1 MRRLF
6 PSGNRLPKFSKHLF
20 VLLVLVAF
28 FIPTPYVLLSP
39 GTPQN
44 VLNSAITIT
53 GAQVFPTTGK
63 MAVTSVMVTNPD
75 SYMTGFDI
83 LYGWAR
89 AEQAVLPRVEI
100 YPENE
105 SAEESIQQGAADMQ
119 ASQVSA
125 TTAAL
130 TLLGYKGEIKL
141 IVNSV
146 NESTDA
152 FKKLKVGDQLLEI
165 DGQELTSTTQLL
177 DFLKGKKP
185 GEVIALKVK
194 RDLVVQKSPVGFSK
208 DSPVDSSVGA
218 AGELT
223 EELTVNVKLT
233 ARDDNSAFIGI
244 IVETVQN
251 FPISVKIKLAETGG
265 PSGGLI
271 FALGIIEKL
280 QSESLTRG
288 RNIAGTGTI
297 SDTGEVG
304 PIGGITEKIIGAKK
318 DGVEIFLAPI
328 ENCFDI
334 STPDL
339 FEGIKVVPVAT
350 LTEALA
356 VLRAPD
362 GAKLASCPT
371 R

>member
-6 PSGNRLPKFSKHLF
+6 PSGNKLPRFSKYLF
-20 VLLVLVAF
+20 VFLVLVAF
-28 FIPTPYVLLSP
+28 FIPTPYVILSP

-44 VLNSAITIT
+44 ILNSAITIT

-83 LYGWAR
+83 LYGWAN
-89 AEQAVLPRVEI
+89 AERAVLPRIEV
-100 YPENE
+100 YPDNE

-130 TLLGYKGEIKL
+130 TLLGYKGETKL
-141 IVNSV
+141 IINSV
-146 NESTDA
+146 NEKTDA
-152 FKKLKVGDQLLEI
+152 FKKLNAGDQIIEL
-165 DGQELTSTTQLL
+165 DGTQLTSTTQLL
-177 DFLKGKKP
+177 DYLKSKKP
-185 GEVIALKVK
+185 GEVIFLKVLREPAAQRSSMESSTQSK
-194 RDLVVQKSPVGFSK
+194 SSSKPLV
-208 DSPVDSSVGA
+208 
-218 AGELT
+218 ELT
-223 EELTVNVKLT
+223 IEVKLS
-233 ARDDNSAFIGI
+233 ARDDNSALIGI
-244 IVETVQN
+244 SVETVQN

-280 QSESLTRG
+280 QSENLTRG

-297 SDTGEVG
+297 TDTGEVG

-328 ENCFDI
+328 ENCLDI
-334 STPDL
+334 STPQL
-339 FEGIKVVPVAT
+339 LEGIKVVPVAT
-350 LTEALA
+350 LAQALA

-362 GAKLASCPT
+362 GAKLASCTT

>member
-6 PSGNRLPKFSKHLF
+6 PSGNKLPRFSKYLF
-20 VLLVLVAF
+20 GFLVLVAF

-44 VLNSAITIT
+44 ILNSAITIT
-53 GAQVFPTTGK
+53 GAQVFPATGK
-63 MAVTSVMVTNPD
+63 MSVTSVMVTNPD

-83 LYGWAR
+83 LYGWAT
-89 AEQAVLPRVEI
+89 AERAVLPRVEI
-100 YPENE
+100 YPDNE

-119 ASQVSA
+119 ASQASA

-130 TLLGYKGEIKL
+130 TLLGYKGETKL
-141 IVNSV
+141 IINSV
-146 NESTDA
+146 NKETDS
-152 FKKLKVGDQLLEI
+152 FKKLKDGDQIIEL
-165 DGQELTSTTQLL
+165 DGTQLTSTTQLL
-177 DFLKGKKP
+177 EYLKSKKP
-185 GEVIALKVK
+185 GEVISLKVLRAPVAQRSSMESSTQSTSNSK
-194 RDLVVQKSPVGFSK
+194 PLVELI
-208 DSPVDSSVGA
+208 VD
-218 AGELT
+218 
-223 EELTVNVKLT
+223 VKLS

-244 IVETVQN
+244 IVETVQE
-251 FPISVKIKLAETGG
+251 FPITVKIKLAETGG

-280 QSESLTRG
+280 QSENLTRG

-328 ENCFDI
+328 ENCLDI
-334 STPDL
+334 STPQLLD
-339 FEGIKVVPVAT
+339 GIKVVPVAT
-350 LTEALA
+350 LAQALE

>member
-1 MRRLF
+1 VRRLF
-6 PSGNRLPKFSKHLF
+6 PTGNKLPKFSKYLF
-20 VLLVLVAF
+20 TSLVLVAF

-44 VLNSAITIT
+44 ILNGAITIT
-53 GAQVFPTTGK
+53 GAEVFPTTGK

-89 AEQAVLPRVEI
+89 GEQAVLPRVEI

-152 FKKLKVGDQLLEI
+152 FNKLKAGDQLLEI
-165 DGQELTSTTQLL
+165 DGQQLTSTTQLL

-185 GEVIALKVK
+185 GEVITLKIK
-194 RDLVVQKSPVGFSK
+194 RELAVQKSS
-208 DSPVDSSVGA
+208 
-218 AGELT
+218 GELN
-223 EELTVNVKLT
+223 EELTVKVKLS

-244 IVETVQN
+244 IVEMVQN

-280 QSESLTRG
+280 QGENLTRG

-328 ENCFDI
+328 ENCLDI

-339 FEGIKVVPVAT
+339 FDGIKVVPVAT

>member
-1 MRRLF
+1 VRRLF
-6 PSGNRLPKFSKHLF
+6 PTGNKLPKFSKYLF
-20 VLLVLVAF
+20 TSLVLVAF

-44 VLNSAITIT
+44 ILNSAITIT
-53 GAQVFPTTGK
+53 GAEVFPTTGK

-89 AEQAVLPRVEI
+89 AERAVLPRVEI

-141 IVNSV
+141 IVNSI

-152 FKKLKVGDQLLEI
+152 FKKLKADDQLLEI
-165 DGQELTSTTQLL
+165 DGQQLTSTTQLL

-185 GEVIALKVK
+185 GEVITLKIK
-194 RDLVVQKSPVGFSK
+194 REIAVQKSS
-208 DSPVDSSVGA
+208 
-218 AGELT
+218 GELN
-223 EELTVNVKLT
+223 EELTVKVKLS

-244 IVETVQN
+244 IVEMVQN

-280 QSESLTRG
+280 QGENLTRG

-328 ENCFDI
+328 ENCLDI

-339 FEGIKVVPVAT
+339 FDGIKVVPVAT

>member
-6 PSGNRLPKFSKHLF
+6 PSGNKLPRFSKYLF
-20 VLLVLVAF
+20 VFLVLVAF

-44 VLNSAITIT
+44 ILNSAITIT

-63 MAVTSVMVTNPD
+63 MSVTSVMVTNPD

-83 LYGWAR
+83 LYAWAT
-89 AEQAVLPRVEI
+89 AERAVLPRVEI
-100 YPENE
+100 YPDNE

-119 ASQVSA
+119 ASQASA

-130 TLLGYKGEIKL
+130 TLLGYKGETKL
-141 IVNSV
+141 IINSI
-146 NESTDA
+146 NKETDS
-152 FKKLKVGDQLLEI
+152 FKKLKVGDQIIEL
-165 DGQELTSTTQLL
+165 DGTPLTSTTQLL
-177 DFLKGKKP
+177 EYLKSKKP
-185 GEVIALKVK
+185 GEVISLKLL
-194 RDLVVQKSPVGFSK
+194 RAPVAQR
-208 DSPVDSSVGA
+208 SSMETSTQSTSTA
-218 AGELT
+218 KPLIES
-223 EELTVNVKLT
+223 TVEVKLS
-233 ARDDNSAFIGI
+233 ARDDNSALIGI
-244 IVETVQN
+244 IVETVQE
-251 FPISVKIKLAETGG
+251 FPISVKIKLDETGG

-280 QSESLTRG
+280 QNENLTRG

-318 DGVEIFLAPI
+318 DGVDIFLAPI
-328 ENCFDI
+328 ENCLDI
-334 STPDL
+334 STPQLLD
-339 FEGIKVVPVAT
+339 GIKVVPVAT
-350 LTEALA
+350 LAQALE
-356 VLRAPD
+356 VLRAPV

>member
-6 PSGNRLPKFSKHLF
+6 PSGNKLPRFSKYLF
-20 VLLVLVAF
+20 VFLVLVAF

-44 VLNSAITIT
+44 ILNSAITIT

-63 MAVTSVMVTNPD
+63 MSVTSVMVTNPD

-83 LYGWAR
+83 LYGWAT
-89 AEQAVLPRVEI
+89 AERAVLPRIEI
-100 YPENE
+100 YPDNE
-105 SAEESIQQGAADMQ
+105 SVEESIQQGADDMQ
-119 ASQVSA
+119 ASQASA

-130 TLLGYKGEIKL
+130 TLLGYKGETKL
-141 IVNSV
+141 IINSV
-146 NESTDA
+146 NKETDS
-152 FKKLKVGDQLLEI
+152 FKKLKDGDQIIEL
-165 DGQELTSTTQLL
+165 DGTQLTSTTQLL
-177 DFLKGKKP
+177 DYLKSKKP
-185 GEVIALKVK
+185 GEVISLKVL
-194 RDLVVQKSPVGFSK
+194 RAPVAQR
-208 DSPVDSSVGA
+208 SSMETSTQSTSTA
-218 AGELT
+218 KPLI
-223 EELTVNVKLT
+223 ELTVEVKLS
-233 ARDDNSAFIGI
+233 ARDDNSALIGI
-244 IVETVQN
+244 IVETVQE
-251 FPISVKIKLAETGG
+251 FPITVKIKLAETGG

-280 QSESLTRG
+280 QSENLTRG

-318 DGVEIFLAPI
+318 DGVDIFLAPI
-328 ENCFDI
+328 ENCLDI
-334 STPDL
+334 STPQLLD
-339 FEGIKVVPVAT
+339 GIKVVPVAT
-350 LTEALA
+350 LAQALE

>member
-6 PSGNRLPKFSKHLF
+6 SSGNKLPRFSKYLF
-20 VLLVLVAF
+20 AFLVLVAF

-44 VLNSAITIT
+44 ILNSAITIT

-83 LYGWAR
+83 LYGWVT
-89 AEQAVLPRVEI
+89 AERAVLPRVEV
-100 YPENE
+100 YPDNE
-105 SAEESIQQGAADMQ
+105 STEESIKQGAADMQ
-119 ASQVSA
+119 ASQASA

-130 TLLGYKGEIKL
+130 TLLGYKGETKL

-146 NESTDA
+146 NEKTDS
-152 FKKLKVGDQLLEI
+152 FKKLKADDQIIEI
-165 DGQELTSTTQLL
+165 DNRPLTSTIQLL
-177 DFLKGKKP
+177 DYLKTKKP
-185 GEVIALKVK
+185 GEVITLKIL
-194 RDLVVQKSPVGFSK
+194 REPAAQRSSMEASPQSPTKSTSK
-208 DSPVDSSVGA
+208 PPI
-218 AGELT
+218 
-223 EELTVNVKLT
+223 ELTVEVKLS

-244 IVETVQN
+244 IVESVQN

-280 QSESLTRG
+280 QSENLTRG

-297 SDTGEVG
+297 TDSGEVG

-328 ENCFDI
+328 ENCLDI
-334 STPDL
+334 SSPQL
-339 FEGIKVVPVAT
+339 LEGIKVVPVAT
-350 LTEALA
+350 LTQALE

-362 GAKLASCPT
+362 GAELASCPT

>member
-6 PSGNRLPKFSKHLF
+6 PSGNKLPRFSKYLF
-20 VLLVLVAF
+20 GFLVLVAF

-44 VLNSAITIT
+44 ILNSAITIT
-53 GAQVFPTTGK
+53 GAEVFPTTGK
-63 MAVTSVMVTNPD
+63 MSVTSVMVTNPD

-83 LYGWAR
+83 LYGWAT
-89 AEQAVLPRVEI
+89 AERVVLPRVEI
-100 YPENE
+100 YPDNE
-105 SAEESIQQGAADMQ
+105 SAEDSIQQGAADMQ
-119 ASQVSA
+119 ASQASA

-130 TLLGYKGEIKL
+130 TLLGYKGETKL
-141 IVNSV
+141 IINSV
-146 NESTDA
+146 NKETDS
-152 FKKLKVGDQLLEI
+152 FKKLKDGDQIIEL
-165 DGQELTSTTQLL
+165 DGTQLTSTTQLL
-177 DFLKGKKP
+177 EYLKSKKP
-185 GEVIALKVK
+185 GEVISLKVLRAPVAQRSSMESSMESSTQSTSNSK
-194 RDLVVQKSPVGFSK
+194 PLVELI
-208 DSPVDSSVGA
+208 VD
-218 AGELT
+218 
-223 EELTVNVKLT
+223 VKLS
-233 ARDDNSAFIGI
+233 ARDDNSALIGI
-244 IVETVQN
+244 IVETVQE
-251 FPISVKIKLAETGG
+251 FPITVKIKLAETGG

-280 QSESLTRG
+280 QSENLTQG

-328 ENCFDI
+328 ENCLDI
-334 STPDL
+334 STPQL
-339 FEGIKVVPVAT
+339 LEGIKVVPVAT
-350 LTEALA
+350 LAQALE

>member
-1 MRRLF
+1 VRRLF
-6 PSGNRLPKFSKHLF
+6 PSGNKLPRFSKYLF
-20 VLLVLVAF
+20 GFLVLVAF

-39 GTPQN
+39 GAPQN
-44 VLNSAITIT
+44 ILNSAITIT
-53 GAQVFPTTGK
+53 GAQVFPATGK
-63 MAVTSVMVTNPD
+63 MSVTSVMVTNPD

-83 LYGWAR
+83 LYGWAT
-89 AEQAVLPRVEI
+89 AERAVLPRIEI
-100 YPENE
+100 YPDNE

-119 ASQVSA
+119 ASQASA

-130 TLLGYKGEIKL
+130 TLLGYKGETKL
-141 IVNSV
+141 IINSV
-146 NESTDA
+146 NKETDS
-152 FKKLKVGDQLLEI
+152 FKKLKDGDQIIEL
-165 DGQELTSTTQLL
+165 DGAQLTSTTQLL
-177 DFLKGKKP
+177 EYLKSKKP
-185 GEVIALKVK
+185 GEVISLKVL
-194 RDLVVQKSPVGFSK
+194 RAPVAQR
-208 DSPVDSSVGA
+208 SSMETSTQSTSTA
-218 AGELT
+218 KPLI
-223 EELTVNVKLT
+223 ELTVEVKLS
-233 ARDDNSAFIGI
+233 ARDDNSALIGI
-244 IVETVQN
+244 IVETVQE

-280 QSESLTRG
+280 QSENLTRG

-328 ENCFDI
+328 ENCLDI
-334 STPDL
+334 STPQLLD
-339 FEGIKVVPVAT
+339 GIKVVPVAT
-350 LTEALA
+350 LAQALE

>member
-6 PSGNRLPKFSKHLF
+6 PTGNKLPKFSKYLF
-20 VLLVLVAF
+20 TSLVLVAF

-44 VLNSAITIT
+44 ILNSAITIT
-53 GAQVFPTTGK
+53 GAEVFPTTGK

-89 AEQAVLPRVEI
+89 GEQAVLPRVEI

-125 TTAAL
+125 TTASL

-141 IVNSV
+141 IVNSI

-152 FKKLKVGDQLLEI
+152 FKKLKAGDQLLEI
-165 DGQELTSTTQLL
+165 DGQQLTSTTQLL

-185 GEVIALKVK
+185 GEVITLKIK
-194 RDLVVQKSPVGFSK
+194 RELAAQNSPIGFSK
-208 DSPVDSSVGA
+208 DSPVDSLAGA
-218 AGELT
+218 AGELN
-223 EELTVNVKLT
+223 EELTVKVKLS

-244 IVETVQN
+244 IVEMVQN

-280 QSESLTRG
+280 QSENLTRG

-328 ENCFDI
+328 ENCLDI

-339 FEGIKVVPVAT
+339 FDGIKVVPVAT

>member
-1 MRRLF
+1 VRRLF
-6 PSGNRLPKFSKHLF
+6 PSGNKLPRFSKYLF
-20 VLLVLVAF
+20 VFLVLVAF

-44 VLNSAITIT
+44 ILNSAITIT

-63 MAVTSVMVTNPD
+63 MSVTSVMVTNPD

-83 LYGWAR
+83 LYAWAT
-89 AEQAVLPRVEI
+89 AERAVLPRVEI
-100 YPENE
+100 YPDNE

-119 ASQVSA
+119 ASQASA

-130 TLLGYKGEIKL
+130 TLLGYKGETKL
-141 IVNSV
+141 IINSI
-146 NESTDA
+146 NKETDS
-152 FKKLKVGDQLLEI
+152 FKKLKVGDQIIEL
-165 DGQELTSTTQLL
+165 DGTPLTSTPQLL
-177 DFLKGKKP
+177 DYLKIKKP
-185 GEVIALKVK
+185 GEVISLKVL
-194 RDLVVQKSPVGFSK
+194 RAPVAQR
-208 DSPVDSSVGA
+208 SSMETSTA
-218 AGELT
+218 KPLI
-223 EELTVNVKLT
+223 ELTVEVKLS
-233 ARDDNSAFIGI
+233 ARDDNSALIGI
-244 IVETVQN
+244 IVETVQE

-280 QSESLTRG
+280 QNENLTRG

-318 DGVEIFLAPI
+318 DGVDIFLAPI
-328 ENCFDI
+328 ENCLDI
-334 STPDL
+334 STPQLLD
-339 FEGIKVVPVAT
+339 GIKVVPVAT
-350 LTEALA
+350 LAQALE
-356 VLRAPD
+356 VLRAPV

>member
-1 MRRLF
+1 VF
-6 PSGNRLPKFSKHLF
+6 
-20 VLLVLVAF
+20 LVLVAF

-44 VLNSAITIT
+44 ILNSAITIT
-53 GAQVFPTTGK
+53 GAEVFPTTGK
-63 MAVTSVMVTNPD
+63 MSVTSVMVTNPD

-83 LYGWAR
+83 LYGWVT
-89 AEQAVLPRVEI
+89 AERAVLPRVEV
-100 YPENE
+100 YPDNE

-119 ASQVSA
+119 ASQASA

-130 TLLGYKGEIKL
+130 TLLGYKGETKL
-141 IVNSV
+141 IINSV
-146 NESTDA
+146 NKETDS
-152 FKKLKVGDQLLEI
+152 FKKLKVGDQIIEL
-165 DGQELTSTTQLL
+165 DGTPLTSTTQLL
-177 DFLKGKKP
+177 EYLKSKKP
-185 GEVIALKVK
+185 GEVISLKLLRAPVAQ
-194 RDLVVQKSPVGFSK
+194 RSSMETSTQSSSTAKS
-208 DSPVDSSVGA
+208 
-218 AGELT
+218 LI
-223 EELTVNVKLT
+223 ELTVEVKLS
-233 ARDDNSAFIGI
+233 ARDDNSALIGI
-244 IVETVQN
+244 IVETVQE
-251 FPISVKIKLAETGG
+251 FPITVKIKLAETGG

-280 QSESLTRG
+280 QNENLTRG

-318 DGVEIFLAPI
+318 DGVDIFLAPI
-328 ENCFDI
+328 ENCLDI
-334 STPDL
+334 STPQLLD
-339 FEGIKVVPVAT
+339 GIKVVPVAT
-350 LTEALA
+350 LAQALE

>member
-1 MRRLF
+1 VRRLF
-6 PSGNRLPKFSKHLF
+6 PTGNKLPKFSKYLF
-20 VLLVLVAF
+20 TSLVLIAF

-44 VLNSAITIT
+44 ILNSAITIT
-53 GAQVFPTTGK
+53 GAEVFPTTGK

-89 AEQAVLPRVEI
+89 GEQAVLPRVEI

-141 IVNSV
+141 IVNSI

-152 FKKLKVGDQLLEI
+152 FKKLKAGDQLLEI
-165 DGQELTSTTQLL
+165 DGQQLTSTTQLL

-185 GEVIALKVK
+185 GEVITLKIK
-194 RDLVVQKSPVGFSK
+194 RELAVQKSSG
-208 DSPVDSSVGA
+208 D
-218 AGELT
+218 LN
-223 EELTVNVKLT
+223 EELTVKVKLS

-244 IVETVQN
+244 IVEMVQN

-280 QSESLTRG
+280 QSENLTRG

-328 ENCFDI
+328 ENCLDI

-339 FEGIKVVPVAT
+339 FDGIKVVPVAT

>member
-1 MRRLF
+1 VF
-6 PSGNRLPKFSKHLF
+6 
-20 VLLVLVAF
+20 LVLVAF

-44 VLNSAITIT
+44 ILNSAITIT
-53 GAQVFPTTGK
+53 GAEVFPTTGK
-63 MAVTSVMVTNPD
+63 MSVTSVMVTNPD

-83 LYGWAR
+83 LYGWVT
-89 AEQAVLPRVEI
+89 AERAVLPRVEV
-100 YPENE
+100 YPDNE

-119 ASQVSA
+119 ASQASA

-130 TLLGYKGEIKL
+130 TLLGYKGETKL
-141 IVNSV
+141 IINSV
-146 NESTDA
+146 NKETDS
-152 FKKLKVGDQLLEI
+152 FKKLKVGDQIIEL
-165 DGQELTSTTQLL
+165 DGTPLITTTQLL
-177 DFLKGKKP
+177 EYLKSKKP
-185 GEVIALKVK
+185 GEVISLKLLRAPVAQ
-194 RDLVVQKSPVGFSK
+194 RSSMETSTQSSSTAKS
-208 DSPVDSSVGA
+208 
-218 AGELT
+218 LI
-223 EELTVNVKLT
+223 ELTVEVKLS
-233 ARDDNSAFIGI
+233 ARDDNSALIGI
-244 IVETVQN
+244 IVETVQE
-251 FPISVKIKLAETGG
+251 FPITVKIKLAETGG

-280 QSESLTRG
+280 QNENLTRG

-318 DGVEIFLAPI
+318 DGVDIFLAPI
-328 ENCFDI
+328 ENCLDI
-334 STPDL
+334 STPQLLD
-339 FEGIKVVPVAT
+339 GIKVVPVAT
-350 LTEALA
+350 LAQALE

>member
-1 MRRLF
+1 VRRLF
-6 PSGNRLPKFSKHLF
+6 PSGNKLPRFSKYLF
-20 VLLVLVAF
+20 AFLVLVAF

-44 VLNSAITIT
+44 ILNSAITIT

-83 LYGWAR
+83 LYGWVT
-89 AEQAVLPRVEI
+89 AERAVLPRVEV
-100 YPENE
+100 YPDNE
-105 SAEESIQQGAADMQ
+105 STEESIKQGAADMQ
-119 ASQVSA
+119 ASQASA

-130 TLLGYKGEIKL
+130 TLLGYKGETKL
-141 IVNSV
+141 IVNSI
-146 NESTDA
+146 NEKTDS
-152 FKKLKVGDQLLEI
+152 FKKLKPGDQIIEI
-165 DGQELTSTTQLL
+165 DSRPLTSTTQLL
-177 DFLKGKKP
+177 DYLKSKKP
-185 GEVIALKVK
+185 GEVITLKIL
-194 RDLVVQKSPVGFSK
+194 REPAAQR
-208 DSPVDSSVGA
+208 SSMEA
-218 AGELT
+218 STQSSTNSTKKLLD
-223 EELTVNVKLT
+223 ELTVEVKLS

-251 FPISVKIKLAETGG
+251 FPVTVKIKLAETGG

-280 QSESLTRG
+280 QSENLTRG

-297 SDTGEVG
+297 TDSGEVG

-318 DGVEIFLAPI
+318 DGVEIFLAPV
-328 ENCFDI
+328 ENCLDI
-334 STPDL
+334 STPQL
-339 FEGIKVVPVAT
+339 LEGIKVVPVAT
-350 LTEALA
+350 LTQALE

-362 GAKLASCPT
+362 GAELASCPT

>member
-6 PSGNRLPKFSKHLF
+6 PSGNKLPRFSKYLF
-20 VLLVLVAF
+20 VFLVLVAF
-28 FIPTPYVLLSP
+28 FIPTPYVILSP

-44 VLNSAITIT
+44 ILNSAITIT

-63 MAVTSVMVTNPD
+63 MSVTSIMVTNPD

-83 LYGWAR
+83 LYGWVT
-89 AEQAVLPRVEI
+89 AERAVLPRVEV
-100 YPENE
+100 YPDNE

-119 ASQVSA
+119 ASQASA

-130 TLLGYKGEIKL
+130 TLLGYKGETKL
-141 IVNSV
+141 IINSV
-146 NESTDA
+146 NKETDS
-152 FKKLKVGDQLLEI
+152 FKKLKDGDQIIEL
-165 DGQELTSTTQLL
+165 DGTQLTSTTQLL
-177 DFLKGKKP
+177 DFLKSKKP
-185 GEVIALKVK
+185 GEVISLKVL
-194 RDLVVQKSPVGFSK
+194 RAPVAQSSSMETSTQSTSTSK
-208 DSPVDSSVGA
+208 PLM
-218 AGELT
+218 ELMV
-223 EELTVNVKLT
+223 EVKLS

-244 IVETVQN
+244 IVETVQE
-251 FPISVKIKLAETGG
+251 FPITVKIKLAETGG

-280 QSESLTRG
+280 QSENLTRG

-318 DGVEIFLAPI
+318 DGVDIFLAPI
-328 ENCFDI
+328 ENCLDI
-334 STPDL
+334 STPQLLD
-339 FEGIKVVPVAT
+339 GIKVVPVAT
-350 LTEALA
+350 LAQALE

>member
-6 PSGNRLPKFSKHLF
+6 PSGNKLPRFSKYLF
-20 VLLVLVAF
+20 VFLVLVAF

-63 MAVTSVMVTNPD
+63 MSVTSVMVTNPD

-83 LYGWAR
+83 LYGWAT
-89 AEQAVLPRVEI
+89 AERAVLPRIEI
-100 YPENE
+100 YPDNE
-105 SAEESIQQGAADMQ
+105 STEESIQQGAADMQ
-119 ASQVSA
+119 ASQASA

-130 TLLGYKGEIKL
+130 TLLGYKGETKL
-141 IVNSV
+141 IINSV
-146 NESTDA
+146 NKETDS
-152 FKKLKVGDQLLEI
+152 FKKLKDGDQIIEL
-165 DGQELTSTTQLL
+165 DGTQLTSTTQLL
-177 DFLKGKKP
+177 DYLKSKKP
-185 GEVIALKVK
+185 GEVISLKVL
-194 RDLVVQKSPVGFSK
+194 RAPVAQR
-208 DSPVDSSVGA
+208 SSMETSTQSTSTA
-218 AGELT
+218 KPLI
-223 EELTVNVKLT
+223 ELTVEVKLS
-233 ARDDNSAFIGI
+233 ARDDNSALIGI
-244 IVETVQN
+244 IVETVQE
-251 FPISVKIKLAETGG
+251 FPITVKIKLAETGG

-280 QSESLTRG
+280 QSENLTRG

-328 ENCFDI
+328 ENCLDI
-334 STPDL
+334 STPQLLD
-339 FEGIKVVPVAT
+339 GIKVVPVAT
-350 LTEALA
+350 LAQALE
-356 VLRAPD
+356 VLKAPD

>member
-6 PSGNRLPKFSKHLF
+6 ISGNKLPRFSKYLF
-20 VLLVLVAF
+20 VFLVLVAF

-44 VLNSAITIT
+44 ILNSAITIT
-53 GAQVFPTTGK
+53 GAEVFPTTGK
-63 MAVTSVMVTNPD
+63 MSVTSVMVTNPD

-83 LYGWAR
+83 LYGWAT
-89 AEQAVLPRVEI
+89 AERAVLPRVEI
-100 YPENE
+100 YPDNE

-119 ASQVSA
+119 ASQASA

-130 TLLGYKGEIKL
+130 TLLGYKGETKL
-141 IVNSV
+141 IINSV
-146 NESTDA
+146 NKETDS
-152 FKKLKVGDQLLEI
+152 FKKLKVGDQIIEL
-165 DGQELTSTTQLL
+165 DGTPLTSTTQLL
-177 DFLKGKKP
+177 EYLKSKKP
-185 GEVIALKVK
+185 GEVISLKLLRAPVAQ
-194 RDLVVQKSPVGFSK
+194 RSSMETSTQSSSTAKS
-208 DSPVDSSVGA
+208 
-218 AGELT
+218 LI
-223 EELTVNVKLT
+223 ELTVEVKLS
-233 ARDDNSAFIGI
+233 ARDDNSALIGI
-244 IVETVQN
+244 IVETVQE
-251 FPISVKIKLAETGG
+251 FPITVKIKLAETGG

-280 QSESLTRG
+280 QNENLTRG

-318 DGVEIFLAPI
+318 DGVDIFLAPI
-328 ENCFDI
+328 ENCLDI
-334 STPDL
+334 STPQLLD
-339 FEGIKVVPVAT
+339 GIKVVPVAT
-350 LTEALA
+350 LAQALE

>member
-1 MRRLF
+1 VRRLF
-6 PSGNRLPKFSKHLF
+6 PTGNKLPKFSKYLF
-20 VLLVLVAF
+20 TSLVLVAF

-44 VLNSAITIT
+44 ILNSAITIT
-53 GAQVFPTTGK
+53 GSEVFPTTGK

-141 IVNSV
+141 IVNSI

-152 FKKLKVGDQLLEI
+152 FKKLKADDQLLEI
-165 DGQELTSTTQLL
+165 DGQQLTSTTQLL

-185 GEVIALKVK
+185 GEVITLKIK
-194 RDLVVQKSPVGFSK
+194 RELAVQKSS
-208 DSPVDSSVGA
+208 
-218 AGELT
+218 GELN
-223 EELTVNVKLT
+223 EELTVKVKLS

-244 IVETVQN
+244 IVEMVQN

-280 QSESLTRG
+280 QGENLTRG

-328 ENCFDI
+328 ENCLDI

-339 FEGIKVVPVAT
+339 FDGIKVVPVAT

>member
-6 PSGNRLPKFSKHLF
+6 PSGNKLPRFSKYLF
-20 VLLVLVAF
+20 GFLVLVAF

-44 VLNSAITIT
+44 ILNSAITIT

-63 MAVTSVMVTNPD
+63 MSVTSVMVTNPD

-83 LYGWAR
+83 LYAWAT
-89 AEQAVLPRVEI
+89 AERAVLPRVEI
-100 YPENE
+100 YPDNE

-119 ASQVSA
+119 ASQASA

-130 TLLGYKGEIKL
+130 TLLGYKGETKL
-141 IVNSV
+141 IINSV
-146 NESTDA
+146 NKETDS
-152 FKKLKVGDQLLEI
+152 FKKLKVGDQIIEL
-165 DGQELTSTTQLL
+165 DGTPLTATTQLL
-177 DFLKGKKP
+177 EYLKSKKP
-185 GEVIALKVK
+185 GEVISLKLL
-194 RDLVVQKSPVGFSK
+194 RAPVAQR
-208 DSPVDSSVGA
+208 SSMESSTQSTSTA
-218 AGELT
+218 KPLI
-223 EELTVNVKLT
+223 ELTVEVKLS
-233 ARDDNSAFIGI
+233 ARDDNSALIGI
-244 IVETVQN
+244 IVETVQE
-251 FPISVKIKLAETGG
+251 FPITVKIKLAETGG

-280 QSESLTRG
+280 QNENLTRG

-318 DGVEIFLAPI
+318 DGVDIFLAPI
-328 ENCFDI
+328 ENCLDI
-334 STPDL
+334 STPQLLD
-339 FEGIKVVPVAT
+339 GIKVVPVAT
-350 LTEALA
+350 LAQALE

>member
-6 PSGNRLPKFSKHLF
+6 PSGNKLPRFSKYLF
-20 VLLVLVAF
+20 AFLVLVAF

-44 VLNSAITIT
+44 ILNSAITIT

-83 LYGWAR
+83 LYGWVT
-89 AEQAVLPRVEI
+89 AERAVLPRVEV
-100 YPENE
+100 YPDNE
-105 SAEESIQQGAADMQ
+105 STEESIKQGAADMQ
-119 ASQVSA
+119 ASQASA
-125 TTAAL
+125 TTSAL
-130 TLLGYKGEIKL
+130 TLLGYKGETKL
-141 IVNSV
+141 IVNSI
-146 NESTDA
+146 NEKTDS
-152 FKKLKVGDQLLEI
+152 FKKLKAGDQIIEI
-165 DGQELTSTTQLL
+165 DSRPLTSTIQLL
-177 DFLKGKKP
+177 DYLKSKKP
-185 GEVIALKVK
+185 GEVITLKILREPAAQRSSMEASPQSSTNSTK
-194 RDLVVQKSPVGFSK
+194 KSLV
-208 DSPVDSSVGA
+208 
-218 AGELT
+218 
-223 EELTVNVKLT
+223 ELTVEVKLS

-251 FPISVKIKLAETGG
+251 FPVSVKIKLAETGG

-280 QSESLTRG
+280 QSENLTRG

-297 SDTGEVG
+297 TDSGEVG

-328 ENCFDI
+328 ENCLDI
-334 STPDL
+334 STPQL
-339 FEGIKVVPVAT
+339 LEGIKVVPVAT
-350 LTEALA
+350 LTQALE

-362 GAKLASCPT
+362 GAELASCPT

>member
-6 PSGNRLPKFSKHLF
+6 PTGNKLPKFSKYLF
-20 VLLVLVAF
+20 TSLVLVAF

-44 VLNSAITIT
+44 ILNGAITIT
-53 GAQVFPTTGK
+53 GAEVFPTTGK

-89 AEQAVLPRVEI
+89 GEQAVLPRVEI

-152 FKKLKVGDQLLEI
+152 FNKLKAGDQLLEI
-165 DGQELTSTTQLL
+165 DGQQLTSTTQLL

-185 GEVIALKVK
+185 GEVITLKIK
-194 RDLVVQKSPVGFSK
+194 RELAVQKSS
-208 DSPVDSSVGA
+208 
-218 AGELT
+218 GELN
-223 EELTVNVKLT
+223 EELTVKVKLS

-244 IVETVQN
+244 IVEMVQN

-280 QSESLTRG
+280 QGENLTRG

-328 ENCFDI
+328 ENCLDI

-339 FEGIKVVPVAT
+339 FDGIKVVPVAT

>member
-6 PSGNRLPKFSKHLF
+6 LSRNRLPRFSKYLF
-20 VLLVLVAF
+20 TSLVLAAF

-44 VLNSAITIT
+44 ILNSAITIT
-53 GAQVFPTTGK
+53 GAEVFPTTGK

-89 AEQAVLPRVEI
+89 GEQAVLPRVEI

-141 IVNSV
+141 IVNSI

-152 FKKLKVGDQLLEI
+152 FNKLKVGDQLLEI

-177 DFLKGKKP
+177 DYLKSKKP
-185 GEVIALKVK
+185 GEVITLKVMRK
-194 RDLVVQKSPVGFSK
+194 PEAQG
-208 DSPVDSSVGA
+208 SSV
-218 AGELT
+218 ELT
-223 EELTVNVKLT
+223 KELTVKVKLT

-251 FPISVKIKLAETGG
+251 FPISVSIKLAETGG

-280 QSESLTRG
+280 QGESLTRG

-297 SDTGEVG
+297 SDAGEVG

-328 ENCFDI
+328 QNCLDI